1 MRVVATAGHVDH
13 GKSALIRALTG
24 MEPDRLPAER
34 EQGRSIELGY
44 CWTRL
49 ASGTQVA
56 FVDVPGHER
65 YLGNALCG
73 LGPSPAVLLVVA
85 ADDGVK
91 PQTREH
97 LAAVTALGIRH
108 GVVAVNRSDLAD
120 PEPAARDI
128 AALLARTG
136 LAGAPVVAV
145 SAHTG
150 EGLDHLRTR
159 LDQMLATLPL
169 PDPQAPARLWLDRV
183 FTVRGAGTVATGTLV
198 SGRIR
203 EGDLLRVARTGA
215 DVTVRGLQCLREP
228 VPEAVATS
236 RVAVNLRRVP
246 ADQLRRGDALV
257 APAGW
262 RPGPVV
268 DVRHPATSL
277 PREVVVHVGTCA
289 VAGLVRP
296 FRPDLTRLRLAEPL
310 PLHVGDR
317 LVLRAPGSRDLF
329 GAVVLDPAPPPLPR
343 RRGAAAVRAAELAGT
358 TGVPDGAEELR
369 RRGVAS
375 TSFLTSIGVSP
386 PGPPVVGDWHLDPD
400 HAEALRTR
408 LADLAAT
415 TDGATGG
422 LTATAVADR
431 LGLPDPKLLTALLP
445 ADLEI
450 RDGVLRRRG
459 APGGDAPAWLD
470 RLDHRALEPLPPERL
485 HELGAD
491 RAELIRAA
499 QAGQVLRI
507 GRGYLPAAAIDAAV
521 ATLRELP
528 QPFTVS
534 QARQAWGV
542 SRAVAL
548 PLLQHLDSI
557 GVTGKLPDHTRRL
570 RA

>member
-1 MRVVATAGHVDH
+1 MYVVATAGHVDH

-24 MEPDRLPAER
+24 MEPDRLAAEQ

-44 CWTRL
+44 CWTSL
-49 ASGTQVA
+49 DSGARVA

-97 LAAVTALGIRH
+97 LAAVTALEVRH

-120 PEPAARDI
+120 PEPATRDV
-128 AALLARTG
+128 AALLAETT

-145 SAHTG
+145 SARTG
-150 EGLDHLRTR
+150 AGLDRLRAA
-159 LDQMLATLPL
+159 LDRMLTTLPR
-169 PDPQAPARLWLDRV
+169 PDPAAPTRLWLDRV

-198 SGRIR
+198 CGEIR
-203 EGDLLRVARTGA
+203 EGDVLRVARTGA
-215 DVTVRGLQCLREP
+215 EVTVRGLQCLREA
-228 VPEAVATS
+228 VPQAAATS

-257 APAGW
+257 DPGRW

-268 DVRHPATSL
+268 DVRHRAASL
-277 PREVVVHVGTCA
+277 PREVILHLGTCA
-289 VAGLVRP
+289 VTGQVRP
-296 FRPDLTRLRLAEPL
+296 FRADTARLRLAEPV
-310 PLHVGDR
+310 PVHVGDR

-343 RRGAAAVRAAELAGT
+343 RRGAGAARAAELARAS
-358 TGVPDGAEELR
+358 GVPDGVDELR
-369 RRGVAS
+369 RRKVAS
-375 TSFLTSIGVSP
+375 TAFLASIGVPP
-386 PGPPVVGDWHLDPD
+386 PGPPVIGDWHIDPD
-400 HAEALRTR
+400 HAETLRVR

-415 TDGATGG
+415 APE
-422 LTATAVADR
+422 LTATAAAGQ
-431 LGLPDPKLLTALLP
+431 LGLPDPKLLAVLLP
-445 ADLEI
+445 AGLEI
-450 RDGVLRRRG
+450 RDGVLRRHGTTGTTG
-459 APGGDAPAWLD
+459 APWWE
-470 RLDHRALEPLPPERL
+470 RLDEALAPLPPEQL
-485 HELGAD
+485 QALGVD
-491 RAELIRAA
+491 RAELISAA
-499 QAGQVLRI
+499 RAGQVVRI
-507 GRGYLPAAAIDAAV
+507 GRGYLSAAAIDAAV
-521 ATLRELP
+521 ATLRKLP

-548 PLLQHLDSI
+548 PLLQHLDST
-557 GVTGKLPDHTRRL
+557 GVTSRLPDHTRRL
-570 RA
+570 RT